1 MTAPALAQTRVTW
14 SGLIAPID
22 TPTGDRRRFANPLR
36 HRDLPLPLLMQ
47 LQTSEGHL
55 QSVTVGRIT
64 RIWLGEG
71 GMYASGDFLNNDHAP
86 QAIEQLR
93 AGVIGPSVDLDDLTY
108 EMRNPDGTPFS
119 DVAFME
125 ALERGEEPVKP
136 EFVVTDGRI
145 SATTLVAIPAFNEV
159 KIELGTAD
167 LEGDYAEYALVASAA
182 PVRPPLAAFA
192 DPELTGP
199 TPFTITEDGRVFGH
213 VATWSTCHVGF
224 PGSCVTPPQSATS
237 YAYFHTGALL
247 ADDGTT
253 VPVGRVVVGTKH
265 ATLSASLRAAAQ
277 HYDETGA
284 VGAYVRAGD
293 DEHGIW
299 VAGVLADDLTEQQ
312 LATLRANP
320 LSGDWR
326 RSGGSLEMVC
336 ALSVPVPGFPI
347 ARTATPE
354 YAAEPEPFALV
365 AAGALVREPVREHE
379 HVDITQLTAAVREA
393 LRVEHAASAI
403 MGELEE
409 GRRNLLGER
418 RAELLAAIGT
428 GE

>member
-22 TPTGDRRRFANPLR
+22 KVTGDRRRFANPLR

-55 QSVTVGRIT
+55 QSVVVGRIT
-64 RIWLGEG
+64 QVWLGEG
-71 GMYASGDFLNNDHAP
+71 GMYASGDFLNNDHSP
-86 QAIEQLR
+86 EAIEQLR

-125 ALERGEEPVKP
+125 ALERGEEPAKP

-159 KIELGTAD
+159 RIELGTAD
-167 LEGDYAEYALVASAA
+167 LDEGDYALVASAA
-182 PVRPPLAAFA
+182 PVRPPLDAFA
-192 DPELTGP
+192 NPELTGP

-213 VATWSTCHVGF
+213 VATWGTCHVGF
-224 PGSCVTPPQSATS
+224 PGSCVTPPQSATN
-237 YAYFHTGALL
+237 YAHFHTGALL
-247 ADDGTT
+247 ADEGTT
-253 VPVGRVVVGTKH
+253 VPVGRVVIGTKH

-299 VAGVLADDLTEQQ
+299 VAGVLADDLDEQQ
-312 LATLRANP
+312 LSTLRANP

-336 ALSVPVPGFPI
+336 ALSVPVPGFPV
-347 ARTATPE
+347 ARTATPTFG
-354 YAAEPEPFALV
+354 AGPEPFALV
-365 AAGALVREPVREHE
+365 AAGALAREPASAVATLEQVTDAVWDRLNVRAQATLHLADLEARR
-379 HVDITQLTAAVREA
+379 LAA
-393 LRVEHAASAI
+393 LR
-403 MGELEE
+403 
-409 GRRNLLGER
+409 ER
-418 RAELLAAIGT
+418 REGLFAEIGT
-428 GE
+428 RGE